1 MRVAVFA
8 IEVLFAKSDMSSVT
22 IRTVRGCSK
31 RFSEVLRVTL
41 IFGMESGTNETFV
54 VVVCRR
60 ILRLRRTIFVRLMV
74 SFTDL
79 A

>member
-1 MRVAVFA
+1 
-8 IEVLFAKSDMSSVT
+8 
-22 IRTVRGCSK
+22 
-31 RFSEVLRVTL
+31 
-41 IFGMESGTNETFV
+41 MESGTNEAFV